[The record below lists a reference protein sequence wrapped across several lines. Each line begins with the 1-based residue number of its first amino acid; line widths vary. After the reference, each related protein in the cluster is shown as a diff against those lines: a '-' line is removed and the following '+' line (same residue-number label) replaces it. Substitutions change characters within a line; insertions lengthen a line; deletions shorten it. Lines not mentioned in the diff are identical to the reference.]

1 MMIDKFISKMLIELP
16 FLLKLHTKTN
26 LPFSIIQQEGEI
38 DREREKRK
46 EGSGWERKDK
56 LSKMSCKNKYTHN
69 H

>member
-1 MMIDKFISKMLIELP
+1 MLIELP

-38 DREREKRK
+38 ERGREREKRK

-56 LSKMSCKNKYTHN
+56 L
-69 H
+69 